1 MNGVIIM
8 IRVLA
13 GEKGTG
19 KTKKMLSLANEL
31 LTQSKGHI
39 VYISNN
45 SESMF
50 ELNSSIRLVDVS
62 QFPISTIDSFIGFL
76 YGVISED
83 YDIESI
89 FIDNLSTILNEDGDG
104 IQRFFDIAREVAHK
118 YNITLYVSMRNNTIE
133 MVENEVEYIA
143 V

>member
-1 MNGVIIM
+1 M

-19 KTKKMLSLANEL
+19 KTKKMLSIANEHS
-31 LTQSKGHI
+31 TQSKGHVI
-39 VYISNN
+39 YISNN

-50 ELNSSIRLVDVS
+50 ELNSPIRLVDVS
-62 QFPISTIDSFIGFL
+62 QFPISTVDSFIGFL

-83 YDIESI
+83 YDIEYL
-89 FIDNLSTILNEDGDG
+89 FIDNLSTILKEDGDG
-104 IQRFFDIAREVAHK
+104 IQRFFDSAREISSK
-118 YNITLYVSMRNNTIE
+118 YSINMYISMRKNGIE
-133 MVENEVEYIA
+133 VAENEIEYIA

>member
-1 MNGVIIM
+1 M
-8 IRVLA
+8 IRVIA

-19 KTKKMLSLANEL
+19 KTKKMLSIANEHAA
-31 LTQSKGHI
+31 QSKGHI

-62 QFPISTIDSFIGFL
+62 QFPISTNESAIGFL
-76 YGVISED
+76 YGIVSQD
-83 YDIESI
+83 YDVEYL
-89 FIDNLSTILNEDGDG
+89 FIDNLSTILKEDGDG
-104 IQRFFDIAREVAHK
+104 IQSFFDSARKISNTYNINMYISMRKNNVEVA
-118 YNITLYVSMRNNTIE
+118 
-133 MVENEVEYIA
+133 ENEIEYIA